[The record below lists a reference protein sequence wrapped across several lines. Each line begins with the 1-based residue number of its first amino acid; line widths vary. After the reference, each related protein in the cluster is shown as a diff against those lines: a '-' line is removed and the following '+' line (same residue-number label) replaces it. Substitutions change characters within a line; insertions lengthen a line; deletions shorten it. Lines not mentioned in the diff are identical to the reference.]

1 MICTDDLIFPDFNDI
16 EVSTRTF
23 TAITNL
29 VIDLDEL
36 FQLLPIT
43 EYIEIPKRRG
53 RKKKEGENINPNKHI
68 NPGSIITLKYKDSIR
83 GVSLKKKKASDKKWF
98 RNSFT
103 VVIVLDKH
111 INFKVCRNGTFQMTG
126 CKTIDH
132 ALQCVQYIWK
142 YIKDQKHIYN
152 FSRNN
157 KLEVLFAPAMRNIDF
172 SLGFKVD
179 REKLAQY
186 MATTDFPC
194 LLEISF
200 GYTGVNIKIPLEK
213 DITELEVTKM
223 TDVKEGYNTEI
234 VDYKNYLD
242 LLSDKDRRNK
252 MSKIR
257 YNTFLVFHSGKV
269 IMSGINEEFM
279 RDVYYDFLKIIRS
292 SFDKIEE
299 RLD

>member
-1 MICTDDLIFPDFNDI
+1 MLISADNLTFPKFDDIK
-16 EVSTRTF
+16 VSTRTF

-36 FQLLPIT
+36 FQILPIT
-43 EYIEIPKRRG
+43 EYIEVPKRRG
-53 RKKKEGENINPNKHI
+53 RKKKGIVDDPNQHI
-68 NPGSIITLKYKDSIR
+68 LPGSIITLKYKDLVR
-83 GVSLKKKKASDKKWF
+83 GVSLKKKKASVKKWF

-132 ALQCVQYIWK
+132 AIQCVQYIWE
-142 YIKDQKHIYN
+142 YIKDQKHIYS
-152 FSRNN
+152 FSRTDH
-157 KLEVLFAPAMRNIDF
+157 LEVLFAPAMRNIDF
-172 SLGFKVD
+172 SMGFKVD

-200 GYTGVNIKIPLEK
+200 GYTGVNIKIPLERK
-213 DITELEVTKM
+213 ITELEVTKM
-223 TDVKEGYNTEI
+223 TEDKGGYNTEI
-234 VDYKNYLD
+234 VGYQNYLD

-252 MSKIR
+252 LTKNR

-269 IMSGINEEFM
+269 IMSGINEKFM
-279 RDVYYDFLKIIRS
+279 RDVYYNFLAIIRK
-292 SFDKIEE
+292 SFNQIEE

>member
-142 YIKDQKHIYN
+142 YIKDQKHIYK
-152 FSRNN
+152 F
-157 KLEVLFAPAMRNIDF
+157 
-172 SLGFKVD
+172 
-179 REKLAQY
+179 
-186 MATTDFPC
+186 
-194 LLEISF
+194 
-200 GYTGVNIKIPLEK
+200 
-213 DITELEVTKM
+213 
-223 TDVKEGYNTEI
+223 
-234 VDYKNYLD
+234 
-242 LLSDKDRRNK
+242 
-252 MSKIR
+252 
-257 YNTFLVFHSGKV
+257 
-269 IMSGINEEFM
+269 
-279 RDVYYDFLKIIRS
+279 
-292 SFDKIEE
+292 
-299 RLD
+299 

>member
-1 MICTDDLIFPDFNDI
+1 
-16 EVSTRTF
+16 
-23 TAITNL
+23 
-29 VIDLDEL
+29 
-36 FQLLPIT
+36 
-43 EYIEIPKRRG
+43 
-53 RKKKEGENINPNKHI
+53 
-68 NPGSIITLKYKDSIR
+68 
-83 GVSLKKKKASDKKWF
+83 
-98 RNSFT
+98 
-103 VVIVLDKH
+103 
-111 INFKVCRNGTFQMTG
+111 
-126 CKTIDH
+126 
-132 ALQCVQYIWK
+132 
-142 YIKDQKHIYN
+142 
-152 FSRNN
+152 
-157 KLEVLFAPAMRNIDF
+157 MRNIDY
-172 SLGFKVD
+172 SIGFKVD

-234 VDYKNYLD
+234 VDYKNYFD

-269 IMSGINEEFM
+269 ITSVVTEEFM
-279 RDVYYDFLKIIRS
+279 REVYNDFHKIIRS